1 MASKKATPNKRASE
15 KQEADAQLRK
25 VGRYLSG
32 QDIAGSADSKARGAQ
47 ARKAAMIR
55 GVYGDAEE
63 RRLVGKKAPAKAKPV
78 PKQASRVS
86 DKKTVKRTGKASLRL
101 YGPAQP
107 KK

>member
-32 QDIAGSADSKARGAQ
+32 RDIAGSADRKERGAQ

-55 GVYGDAEE
+55 GVYGDVEE
-63 RRLVGKKAPAKAKPV
+63 RRLVGRKPVKNAKPV
-78 PKQASRVS
+78 PKQASRVP
-86 DKKTVKRTGKASLRL
+86 DKAGPQKKAKPTRMPRTSKA
-101 YGPAQP
+101 
-107 KK
+107 